1 LATDFFESQDAAR
14 RNTGRLVILFGLA
27 VIAILITIYALAV
40 GLVGYQGQ
48 DQTGAIRVDLDWW
61 DPELMGTVAIGVL
74 LLVGGGSLYKIAQ
87 LRGGGRVVAEQLG
100 GRLLHPD
107 SSDPGESV
115 LLNVVEEMALASGT
129 ATPPVYLLEDEDGI
143 NAFAAGFSPN
153 DAVIAVTRGALD
165 QLRRDELQGVVAHE
179 FSHILNGDMRLNIR
193 LMGVLHGIL
202 LIGILGYFVFRSAM
216 FSSIGRRSDRGN
228 SGLMLLALGGGLI
241 VIGSLGTFFGKWI
254 KASVSR
260 QREFLADASA
270 VQFTRDPGGI
280 AGALKRIGGFA
291 SGSAVTSPNAPEVSH
306 LFFGQ
311 ALSGG
316 LNSIMATHP
325 PLAERIRRLDPS
337 FDGEFGTVTPPG
349 VPESAAAG
357 AVSQF
362 AGATDSRVSI
372 EHAVEDVGRPTPQHL
387 AYAAELVRSLPTSIS
402 DVVHESYGARALI
415 YALLI
420 DRDPDSR
427 RAQLAWLAEHADPGV
442 GALTLKLL
450 PDVEQLGPRTRL
462 PLVDMA
468 LPALREL
475 SLGQYQAFRRNVEEL
490 VRADARID
498 LFEWTLQRILI
509 AHLAPHF
516 EPVRPLG
523 IKYRSMRRLAP
534 HSRVLLS
541 ALALASGGADPEG
554 AYKRAANKLGLPEL
568 AKLPLEHCGLAKLDG
583 ALNELAQATPPLKR
597 QVLQAC
603 AEYIA
608 SDGRVAVAE
617 AELLRATADAL
628 GCPMPPLL
636 PSAARDLELK

>member
-1 LATDFFESQDAAR
+1 MATDFFESQDAAR

-27 VIAILITIYALAV
+27 VITIAATLYLLAV

-48 DQTGAIRVDLDWW
+48 DRTGAILFDPQWW
-61 DPELMGTVAIGVL
+61 DPELLAGVAIGVL
-74 LLVGGGSLYKIAQ
+74 VLVGGGSLYKISQ
-87 LRGGGRVVAEQLG
+87 LRGGGQVVAEQLG

-107 SSDPGESV
+107 TTDPHERV
-115 LLNVVEEMALASGT
+115 MLNVVEEMALASGT
-129 ATPPVYLLEDEDGI
+129 PTPPVYLLEGEEGI
-143 NAFAAGFSPN
+143 NAFAAGFSPD
-153 DAVIAVTRGALD
+153 DAVIGVTRGTLH

-179 FSHILNGDMRLNIR
+179 FSHILNGDMQLNIR

-202 LIGILGYFVFRSAM
+202 LIGIIGYFALRSAM
-216 FSSIGRRSDRGN
+216 YSSVGRRSDRGN
-228 SGLMLLALGGGLI
+228 SGLMLLALGGGLV

-270 VQFTRDPGGI
+270 VQFTRDPNGI
-280 AGALKRIGGFA
+280 AGALKRIGGFV
-291 SGSAVTSPNAPEVSH
+291 SGSAVASPNAPEASH

-316 LNSIMATHP
+316 LSSIFATHP

-337 FDGEFGTVTPPG
+337 FDGEFETLPSPVLQPAT
-349 VPESAAAG
+349 AG
-357 AVSQF
+357 GVSQF
-362 AGATDSRVSI
+362 AGAKASHVSI
-372 EHAVEDVGRPTPQHL
+372 EHAVENVGRPTPQHL
-387 AYAAELVRSLPTSIS
+387 AYAADLVRSLPAAIAE
-402 DVVHESYGARALI
+402 VVRESYGARALI

-427 RAQLAWLAEHADPGV
+427 RAQLERLAEHADRGV
-442 GALTLKLL
+442 EALTLKLL
-450 PDVEQLGPRTRL
+450 PDVEQLDPRMRL

-475 SLGQYQAFRRNVEEL
+475 SAGQYQAFRRNVDEL

-498 LFEWTLQRILI
+498 LFEWTLQRILL

-516 EPVRPLG
+516 EPARAPG
-523 IKYRSMRRLAP
+523 INYRSMRRLAP
-534 HSRVLLS
+534 HCSMLLS
-541 ALALASGGADPEG
+541 TLALARAGADPEG
-554 AYKRAANKLGLPEL
+554 AYKRAAHTLGLPDL
-568 AKLPLEHCGLAKLDG
+568 VKLPAESCGLAQLG
-583 ALNELAQATPPLKR
+583 EALNGLAQATPPLKR
-597 QVLQAC
+597 RVLQAC

-608 SDGRVAVAE
+608 ADGRVAIAE

-636 PSAARDLELK
+636 PG